1 VDEYILNSKDLWNEE
16 YMWSEEIALNFL
28 KNMKYDSI
36 KALDKLKDNSDDI
49 LSIIK
54 GNYLKSS

>member
-1 VDEYILNSKDLWNEE
+1 MDEYILNSKDLWNEE